1 MPDQTTPHTVESLIN
16 NDPELAETVVNAMT
30 SQLFG
35 DVKSLHSEVHRLAQG
50 IESLS
55 PSLTEVEDKWL
66 KAKSKIVSEA
76 FKNDIRDILKN
87 ETKESFSKVAT
98 EITKSNDYLR
108 LAIEDIN
115 RFSVLTLVASIAAG
129 AISGTCIFVILLYLN

>member
-1 MPDQTTPHTVESLIN
+1 MLKCSYVVIIRDNAKNIANLITSLKAIKGN
-16 NDPELAETVVNAMT
+16 FRKEFIFIDDG
-30 SQLFG
+30 SS
-35 DVKSLHSEVHRLAQG
+35 DD
-50 IESLS
+50 SLS
-55 PSLTEVEDKWL
+55 T
-66 KAKSKIVSEA
+66 
-76 FKNDIRDILKN
+76 LKN

-115 RFSVLTLVASIAAG
+115 RFSVLTLVTSIAAG